1 MNQSDFATHS
11 EKAKNSARESF
22 DKSYRTLGNTRWYN
36 YLPKFKTRFNYHRGV
51 TKRCNKPK
59 QTSVTFSPALK
70 KWLLTFIKYN
80 IFNLSPNEHDE

>member
-36 YLPKFKTRFNYHRGV
+36 YLPKFITRFNYHRGV

-59 QTSVTFSPALK
+59 QTSVTTAPVICDSQG
-70 KWLLTFIKYN
+70 
-80 IFNLSPNEHDE
+80 